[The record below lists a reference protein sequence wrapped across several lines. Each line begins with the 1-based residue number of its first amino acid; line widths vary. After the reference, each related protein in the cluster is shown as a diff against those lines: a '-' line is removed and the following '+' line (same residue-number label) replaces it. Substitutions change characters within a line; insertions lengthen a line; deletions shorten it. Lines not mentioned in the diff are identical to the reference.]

1 MIKWIKWI
9 INFITELFADPVDIE
24 DIPTPDPEK
33 LETVDRVFLWME
45 SSEAKLQDIT
55 NSKRC
60 SMNPHDVIITDTD
73 VRAMDDITEEGEEE
87 WTAHLKEIRKIQS
100 AGGLVCLT
108 VHVFYAPWNRGMNE
122 CIERVEKIAK
132 YYDYIALDYEG
143 PLANADFAKRLQ
155 QFGKPLIIVPMARD
169 DAMNEYYEGLAGIEG
184 AIFAWWNYSSGLVA
198 WVKFFKDYEFRPSC
212 KHLVLLSIGDKYDQY
227 VSDAE
232 IKNIIINLK
241 NIRAGSFL
249 PKNDYPTFRTMKKDL
264 IKTK

>member
-60 SMNPHDVIITDTD
+60 SMNPHDVIITDTK
-73 VRAMDDITEEGEEE
+73 MD
-87 WTAHLKEIRKIQS
+87 LKATKEVQN
-100 AGGLVCLT
+100 AGGLVALC
-108 VHVFYAPWNRGMNE
+108 VHPWYSPWNKGMTE
-122 CIERVEKIAK
+122 SLKLVKEYAK

-169 DAMNEYYEGLAGIEG
+169 DAMQEYYEGLAGIEG

-232 IKNIIINLK
+232 IKNIIVNLK

-249 PKNDYPTFRTMKKDL
+249 PNNDYPTFRTMKKDL

>member
-1 MIKWIKWI
+1 MIEKIIKFFM
-9 INFITELFADPVDIE
+9 FIFYWALAHEPEE
-24 DIPTPDPEK
+24 DVPEPTPDPERLK
-33 LETVDRVFLWME
+33 TVDRVFLWME

-60 SMNPHDVIITDTD
+60 SMNPHDVIITDTK
-73 VRAMDDITEEGEEE
+73 MD
-87 WTAHLKEIRKIQS
+87 LKATKEVQN
-100 AGGLVCLT
+100 AGGLVALC
-108 VHVFYAPWNRGMNE
+108 VHPWYSPWNKGMTE
-122 CIERVEKIAK
+122 SLKLVKEYAK

-155 QFGKPLIIVPMARD
+155 QFGKPLIIVPLARD

-184 AIFAWWNYSSGLVA
+184 ATFAWWNYSYGLVA

-232 IKNIIINLK
+232 IKNIIVNLK

-249 PKNDYPTFRTMKKDL
+249 PNNDYPTFRTMKKDL
-264 IKTK
+264 IKGK